1 MPDDFTSTVV
11 LQGSQRVGNDDDGM
25 RFVRGA
31 LWAMP
36 LGTLLWTLLIFVFLM
51 IWE

>member
-11 LQGSQRVGNDDDGM
+11 LKRPPRIGDDDNGK

-31 LWAMP
+31 LWAMS
-36 LGTLLWTLLIFVFLM
+36 LGTLLWTLLIVVFSM
-51 IWE
+51 SGE

>member
-11 LQGSQRVGNDDDGM
+11 LKGPQRVGDDDDGM

-31 LWAMP
+31 LWAM
-36 LGTLLWTLLIFVFLM
+36 LVGTLLWTLLIFVFSM
-51 IWE
+51 TGD